1 MEAGQGIETTRSN
14 WVFDEKVAPHFDEHV
29 RKSVPDYD
37 RIQDLAASFG
47 DWFLQD
53 GGTVIDLGASTGETL
68 LRIQSRNPK
77 KDIKVIGYDN
87 SRAMIQQA
95 KAKGVDVHFCDLSM
109 LTQIS
114 GHDYGVSLYTLQFLR
129 PGAKQT
135 VLSVCYDS
143 LKRGGGFFVVEKV
156 LGSIPE
162 FQDMTQS
169 LYWDM
174 KLENG
179 LSPQEVLNKSAA
191 LRGQMFPQTVA
202 ENEALFRRVGF
213 VRYELV
219 YRHLQFAGW
228 LLMK

>member
-1 MEAGQGIETTRSN
+1 MDAGQGIETSRSN
-14 WVFDEKVAPHFDEHV
+14 WVFDEKVAPKFDEHV

-37 RIQDLAASFG
+37 RIQDLAASLS
-47 DWFLQD
+47 DWFVKD
-53 GGTVIDLGASTGETL
+53 GGTVVDLGASTGETL
-68 LRIQSRNPK
+68 HRIQKRNPAK
-77 KDIKVIGYDN
+77 KIEVIGYDN
-87 SRAMIQQA
+87 SSAMIQQA

-109 LTQIS
+109 LTEMR

-156 LGSIPE
+156 HGSIPE
-162 FQDMTQS
+162 FQDITQQ
-169 LYWDM
+169 LYWEM

-179 LSPQEVLNKSAA
+179 LTPKEVLNKAAA
-191 LRGQMFPQTVA
+191 LRGNMFPMTVA